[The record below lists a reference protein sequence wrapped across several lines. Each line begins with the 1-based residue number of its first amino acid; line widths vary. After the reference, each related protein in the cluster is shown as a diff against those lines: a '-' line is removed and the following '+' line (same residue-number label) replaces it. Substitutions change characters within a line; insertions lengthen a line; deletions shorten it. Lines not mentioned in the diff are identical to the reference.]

1 MIKLDYKYVS
11 IVVILGNT
19 NGSYK
24 YVSIVILGNYRF
36 VMIKLGPN
44 INPKFHPL

>member
-11 IVVILGNT
+11 IVVLGNT

-24 YVSIVILGNYRF
+24 FVAIAILGN
-36 VMIKLGPN
+36 IIGSS
-44 INPKFHPL
+44 